1 MYLLTKDKI
10 KNYSQLNY
18 FINKKKN
25 KQYNRTQYLKIK
37 DKLGKKEL
45 CECGCLVR
53 ADYLTKHK
61 KCNKHLKKI
70 NK

>member
-1 MYLLTKDKI
+1 MYLINKDNI
-10 KNYSQLNY
+10 KNYSQLKY
-18 FINKKKN
+18 FINKEKT

-37 DKLGKKEL
+37 EQLGKKIL

-53 ADYLTKHK
+53 ADYLTMHK
-61 KCNKHLKKI
+61 TTNKHLKKI